1 MAVEKTTFCRIC
13 ENQCGLRV
21 QVENDRIIR
30 VLPDDEHVASHGYAC
45 IKGLKLENMRAS
57 PDRITT
63 PLKKQ
68 NGTFVPISWDQALT
82 EIGAKV
88 RALRQRHGN
97 NSVGVYYGNPVSF
110 TFLIPT
116 FVNGF
121 AKGLGTAKVFN
132 SGSLD
137 CNNKFVVSQQM
148 YGAPLALT
156 FPDVPRLQFLVIIGA
171 NPAVSKTSFIN
182 LPAPMEQLRA
192 IEARGGRVINVNP
205 RRTETA
211 HKIGEHQFIRPDT
224 DAFFLFAFL
233 NEVIRQGGVDRER
246 VAAHMK
252 GLDQLTALAAPW
264 TAERQAEVT
273 GIDAETLRRMVADYL
288 AADGAALYASTG
300 INQGSNGTLAF
311 WALETINAISG
322 NLDRLGGTL
331 VGRGIVD
338 FTKNS
343 ANVDVEFRSRV
354 GNVSSFLGALPV
366 GLMADE
372 ILQPGDDAIKA
383 MFVFGSNPMITATR
397 CERMGQALESLE
409 LLVSVDMVRSATAE
423 KAHYIL
429 PGTHFSERPDIPFLF
444 FSMGGMMPVPWFQYT
459 DALVRPPGECR
470 DECWTLARLGQ
481 VCRAPLFGS
490 RIFQGLL
497 NLGGHL
503 KRWPV
508 LGPRLT
514 PMPERML
521 GLLLRVARL
530 GGLTKMRRYPHGMR
544 LADHPG
550 NDFLGKRVATADGK
564 LDLAPS
570 VLLEQARQRLE
581 PAFAK
586 ALQQRDRLSLI
597 TKRERYTHNSWAH
610 NDPIFVK
617 GSGGSNHL
625 HMHPADARQR
635 GLSEGQQVR
644 VSSAAGAVTVAVT
657 LDEDMMPGAV
667 ALPHGWGHQQAPGL
681 STASRTGGANANVL
695 AADGPDALEPLSGM
709 AQFNGI
715 LVEVTAAE
723 DAARAA

>member
-21 QVENDRIIR
+21 QVENDRIVE
-30 VLPDDEHVASHGYAC
+30 VLPDREHVASHGHAC
-45 IKGLKLENMRAS
+45 IKGLKLENVRAS
-57 PDRITT
+57 SDRITT

-68 NGTFVPISWDQALT
+68 NGSFVPIGWEQALT

-88 RALRQRHGN
+88 RALRQRHGKH
-97 NSVGVYYGNPVSF
+97 SIGVYYGNPVSF
-110 TFLIPT
+110 SFMIPT
-116 FVNGF
+116 LVNGF
-121 AKGLGTAKVFN
+121 AQGLGTAKVFN

-137 CNNKFVVSQQM
+137 CNNKFVVSQQL
-148 YGAPLALT
+148 YGAPMALT
-156 FPDVPRLQFLVIIGA
+156 FPDIPRVRFLVIIGA

-182 LPAPMEQLRA
+182 LPAPMKQLRA
-192 IEARGGRVINVNP
+192 IEARGGRVININP

-211 HKIGEHQFIRPDT
+211 HKVGEHLFIRPDT

-233 NEVIRQGGVDRER
+233 NEVIRQGGVDRQR
-246 VAAHMK
+246 VAACMK

-273 GIDAETLRRMVADYL
+273 GIDAGTLRRMVTDYL

-300 INQGSNGTLAF
+300 INQGSNGVLAF
-311 WALETINAISG
+311 WALEAVNAISG

-338 FTKNS
+338 FARTSAKND
-343 ANVDVEFRSRV
+343 AAEFRSRV
-354 GNVSSFLGALPV
+354 GNVRNFLGALPV

-409 LLVSVDMVRSATAE
+409 LLVSVDIVRSATAE

-444 FSMGGMMPVPWFQYT
+444 FSMSGMMPVPWFQYT
-459 DALVRPPGECR
+459 DRMVSPPGQCR
-470 DECWTLARLGQ
+470 DECWILARLGQ
-481 VCRAPLFGS
+481 TCRAPLFGS

-497 NLGGHL
+497 DLGEHL

-521 GLLLRVARL
+521 GLLMRVARL
-530 GGLTKMRRYPHGMR
+530 GGLKKMRRYPHGMR
-544 LADHPG
+544 LADNPG
-550 NDFLGKRVATADGK
+550 NDFLGKRLYTADGK
-564 LDLAPS
+564 LDLAPP
-570 VLLEQARQRLE
+570 VLMEQARQRFE
-581 PAFAK
+581 PAFAR

-597 TKRERYTHNSWAH
+597 TKRERFTHNSWTQ
-610 NDPIFVK
+610 NDPVFVK
-617 GSGGSNHL
+617 ISGGSNHL
-625 HMHPADARQR
+625 HMHPADAGPR
-635 GLSEGQQVR
+635 GLREGQQVR

-667 ALPHGWGHQQAPGL
+667 ALPHGWGHQQARGS
-681 STASRTGGANANVL
+681 STASRAGGANANVL
-695 AADGPDALEPLSGM
+695 ASDGPDALEPLSGM

-723 DAARAA
+723 DAGES

>member
-1 MAVEKTTFCRIC
+1 MVVEKTTFCRIC

-21 QVENDRIIR
+21 QVENERITQ
-30 VLPDDEHVASHGYAC
+30 VLPDAEHVASHGYAC
-45 IKGLKLENMRAS
+45 IKGLKLENIRAS

-68 NGTFVPISWDQALT
+68 NGSFVPISWEQALA

-88 RALRQRHGN
+88 QALRQRHGN
-97 NSVGVYYGNPVSF
+97 HSIGVYYGNPVSF
-110 TFLIPT
+110 SFLIPT

-121 AKGLGTAKVFN
+121 AQGLGTAKVFN

-137 CNNKFVVSQQM
+137 CNNKFVVSQHL
-148 YGAPLALT
+148 YGSPMALT

-182 LPAPMEQLRA
+182 LPAPMAQLRA
-192 IEARGGRVINVNP
+192 IEERGGRVININP

-211 HKIGEHQFIRPDT
+211 HKVGEHLFIRPDT
-224 DAFFLFAFL
+224 DVFFLFAFL
-233 NEVIRQGGVDRER
+233 NEVIRQGGVHRQR
-246 VAAHMK
+246 VDAYMK
-252 GLDQLTALAAPW
+252 GLDELVALAAPW

-311 WALETINAISG
+311 WALEAVNAISG

-331 VGRGIVD
+331 VGRGIID
-338 FTKNS
+338 FAKTSAKNNY
-343 ANVDVEFRSRV
+343 AEFRSRI
-354 GNVSSFLGALPV
+354 GNVPNFLGALPV

-383 MFVFGSNPMITATR
+383 LFVFGSNPMLTATR
-397 CERMGQALESLE
+397 CERMEEALEALE
-409 LLVSVDMVRSATAE
+409 LLVSVDIVRSATAE

-459 DALVRPPGECR
+459 DSMVSPPGGCR
-470 DECWTLARLGQ
+470 DECWTVARLGQ
-481 VCRAPLFGS
+481 TCRAPLFGS

-497 NLGGHL
+497 NLGEHL

-514 PMPERML
+514 PLPERML
-521 GLLLRVARL
+521 GLLMRAARL
-530 GGLTKMRRYPHGMR
+530 GGLAKMRRHPHGMR
-544 LADHPG
+544 LADNPG
-550 NDFLGKRVATADGK
+550 HDFLGKRLYTTDSK
-564 LDLAPS
+564 LDLAPP
-570 VLLEQARQRLE
+570 VLLAQARQRLE

-586 ALQQRDRLSLI
+586 ARQQRNRLSLI

-610 NDPIFVK
+610 NDPVLVK

-625 HMHPADARQR
+625 HMNPADARQR
-635 GLSEGQQVR
+635 GLSEGQPVR
-644 VSSAAGAVTVAVT
+644 VSSSVGAVAVAVT

-667 ALPHGWGHQQAPGL
+667 ALPHGWGHQKAPGL
-681 STASRTGGANANVL
+681 STASRSGGANANVL

-715 LVEVTAAE
+715 LVDVEAA
-723 DAARAA
+723 